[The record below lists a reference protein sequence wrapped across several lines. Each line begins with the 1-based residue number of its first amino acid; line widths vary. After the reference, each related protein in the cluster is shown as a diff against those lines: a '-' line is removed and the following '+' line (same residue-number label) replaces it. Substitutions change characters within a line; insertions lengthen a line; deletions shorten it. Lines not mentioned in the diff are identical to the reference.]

1 MLNKVFLMGRLVRD
15 PELRQTPS
23 GVQVCRFSIAVDR
36 PYKNQQTGE
45 RECDFIECSAW
56 RQTAEFVS
64 RYFTKG
70 KMILVEGA
78 MRNNNYVDSNG
89 VQHYAMQ
96 VQVDSVSFCGKSES
110 DAAPAPAPQTAPAQ
124 APAHTPAAVS
134 GMPQPTQ
141 MSLDDLAEFE
151 ELVGSGEDPF

>member
-23 GVQVCRFSIAVDR
+23 GVSVCRFSIAVDR
-36 PYKNQQTGE
+36 QYKNQQTDE

-56 RQTAEFVS
+56 RQTADFVA

-70 KMILVEGA
+70 KLILVEGA
-78 MRNNNYVDSNG
+78 MRNNNYTDGNG

-96 VQVDSVSFCGKSES
+96 VQVDSVSFCGKS
-110 DAAPAPAPQTAPAQ
+110 DGDQAPAPAQQSAPAPAQ
-124 APAHTPAAVS
+124 ST

-141 MSLDDLAEFE
+141 ISLDEIGEFE
-151 ELVGSGEDPF
+151 EILGSGEDPF

>member
-23 GVQVCRFSIAVDR
+23 GVSVCRFSIAVDR
-36 PYKNQQTGE
+36 QYKNQQTGE

-56 RQTAEFVS
+56 RQTADFVA

-70 KMILVEGA
+70 KMILVEGI
-78 MRNNNYVDSNG
+78 MRNNNYTDGNG
-89 VQHYAMQ
+89 VQHYGMN
-96 VQVDSVSFCGKSES
+96 VQADSVSFCGKS
-110 DAAPAPAPQTAPAQ
+110 DGDQ
-124 APAHTPAAVS
+124 APATAQQAAPVPAQSA

-141 MSLDDLAEFE
+141 VSLDDITGFE
-151 ELVGSGEDPF
+151 EILGSGEDPF